1 MVLAIKML
9 PTNQNK
15 NGLSIQ
21 IFGRVVADLAG
32 YISYAYYKYQETK
45 LAGKQ
50 AGPDKGRGVA
60 AQLTGPDSPTVS

>member
-1 MVLAIKML
+1 
-9 PTNQNK
+9 
-15 NGLSIQ
+15 
-21 IFGRVVADLAG
+21 VADLAG

-45 LAGKQ
+45 LAGRQ